1 MIGKV
6 AKKYAVLVRSV
17 RCSLYRFV
25 YYLAL
30 GRRSILF
37 KDRPTSRILDEVLV
51 SQIEPIIET
60 CAVLVRSMRRSL
72 YRFIMELG

>member
-6 AKKYAVLVRSV
+6 VKKDAVLVRSV

-37 KDRPTSRILDEVLV
+37 KNRPTSRILDEVLV
-51 SQIEPIIET
+51 S
-60 CAVLVRSMRRSL
+60 
-72 YRFIMELG
+72 